1 MNVLQWGER
10 EEERE
15 KGGGEIEIQTEIQIY
30 R

>member
-15 KGGGEIEIQTEIQIY
+15 KGGGGIEIQTEIQIY